1 MGNLREYLRDPV
13 GLIERGRRLHGPV
26 FGFHLGPKK
35 AVVLLGPERHRF
47 FFHETD
53 RRLSMR
59 ETFRWLEPAF
69 GTRFPLTAERSRQR
83 ADRPVLQ
90 RPLVQPDLQGHADG
104 LIEETERWLDNLGAR
119 GEFDL
124 VEAVGALTFHN
135 AVRAFLGEDV
145 RAAHA
150 PQVRALLD
158 ALTRGASNHVL
169 RRIRALFPG
178 MGRSRSRRSLHELL
192 APALEARRAAG
203 GQAPPDYLGALLTT
217 QPHDGA
223 AFSDSEILDIALGVI
238 WAGHATMWGQLS
250 WAIVLALQNPNW
262 LLRLRERLDGADATA
277 LAAIPELDWTVR
289 EAERMRPPVL
299 VIGRLT
305 MEPYEID
312 GFQVK
317 KGWQTLISPA
327 AAQRDPA
334 LFADPD
340 RYDPTRFGPGREE
353 HLRPYAMI
361 GFGGRH
367 RRCIGEDFARL
378 EIKIA
383 LGMLLQRYDLEL
395 LTPHPQ
401 PLPGPHPNRPRG
413 PLPVRYRRR

>member
-1 MGNLREYLRDPV
+1 MRDPV

-35 AVVLLGPERHRF
+35 AVVLLGPDKHRF

-69 GTRFPLTAERSRQR
+69 GPRFPLTAERHRQR
-83 ADRPVLQ
+83 ADRAVLQ
-90 RPLVQPDLQGHADG
+90 RPLVPPDLKIHAAG
-104 LIEETERWLDNLGAR
+104 LIDETERWLDSLGDR

-124 VEAVGALTFHN
+124 VDSIGVLTFHN
-135 AVRAFLGEDV
+135 AVRTFLGEDV

-150 PQVRALLD
+150 VEVRSLLD
-158 ALTRGASNHVL
+158 ALTQGASNHLL
-169 RRIRALFPG
+169 RRFRALFPG
-178 MGRSRSRRSLHELL
+178 LGRSRSRRRLHALL
-192 APALEARRAAG
+192 APALEARRGACSAD
-203 GQAPPDYLGALLTT
+203 ADYLGALLTT

-223 AFSDSEILDIALGVI
+223 AFSDADTLDIALGLI

-250 WAIVLALQNPNW
+250 WAIVLALQNPDW
-262 LLRLRERLDGADATA
+262 LGRLRNRLDGVSPSA
-277 LAAIPELDWTVR
+277 LPAIPELDWTVR
-289 EAERMRPPVL
+289 EAERLRPPVL

-305 MEPYEID
+305 VESYEID
-312 GFQVK
+312 GFRVE

-327 AAQRDPA
+327 VAQRDPDV
-334 LFADPD
+334 FANPD
-340 RYDPTRFGPGREE
+340 RYNPARFSPDRAE
-353 HLRPYAMI
+353 HLRPYSMI

-367 RRCIGEDFARL
+367 RRCIGEDFARM
-378 EIKIA
+378 EIEIA
-383 LGMLLQRYDLEL
+383 LGMLLDRYDLEL
-395 LTPHPQ
+395 LTPDPR

-413 PLPVRYRRR
+413 PLPVRFERR